1 MLLLARMGAQS
12 IDWPPELLDAL
23 IDAGHRVL
31 VYDSRGFGESPAPE
45 PYGFDALVDDALSV
59 LDAAAVDRVH
69 LVGSSMGGVVA
80 RGVFDR
86 DPGRVRSL
94 TLMSTSTGDGTIPVW
109 TPEFERVVA
118 TPPTA
123 ERSSIVDYLVAER
136 RAMSDGRFDEV
147 RVRVHVERAADRGWS
162 MRSLRLV
169 AKAMHDRWEHL
180 VRPETL
186 AAIDV
191 PTLVVHGTSDA
202 VLPLPHGDSLHA
214 AVPGSRYVVV
224 DGMNHDL
231 QAHHVA
237 EVVGVLLEHLGAAP
251 P

>member
-1 MLLLARMGAQS
+1 MGAQS
-12 IDWPPELLDAL
+12 IDWAPELLDAL
-23 IDAGHRVL
+23 TAAGYRVL
-31 VYDSRGFGESPAPE
+31 VYDNRGFGASPAPA
-45 PYGFDALVDDALSV
+45 PYDFAALVDDAISV
-59 LDAAAVDRVH
+59 LDAATIDRAH

-80 RGVFDR
+80 RGILDR

-94 TLMSTSTGDGTIPVW
+94 TLVSTSTGDGTIPVW

-136 RAMSDGRFDEV
+136 RAMSDDRLDEALL
-147 RVRVHVERAADRGWS
+147 RVQAEQAADRGWS
-162 MRSLRLV
+162 MRSLRLA
-169 AKAMHDRWEHL
+169 AKAMQDRWEHL

-191 PTLVVHGTSDA
+191 PTLVIHGTHDA
-202 VLPLPHGDSLHA
+202 VLPLAHGDSLHA

-237 EVVGVLLEHLGAAP
+237 TVAGVLMEHLGAAP
-251 P
+251 T